1 MNNIGAGVH
10 GGLGNQLFQIF
21 NVISN
26 YIDNKCK
33 NYILYVKNG
42 NVRKYYWDTLFSN
55 ISQKVSYITSIP
67 EKYTEPFFHYKKLPI
82 FNNDTVLE
90 GYFQSHKYFE
100 HNINKI
106 KEIIGFDK
114 KINNVLTK
122 YPEYTVNKTISVHY
136 RMGDYLK
143 PPHFQFHSV
152 KTSGHY
158 INAFK
163 TLMNEGVDIYDYD
176 ILYFC
181 EENDNKRVG
190 DYNLEINNTL
200 KELTGKDLRYKKVSD
215 DIPDWEQLLIMTS
228 AKHYIIG
235 NSTFSW
241 FGAYLSLSK
250 EPIICYPIKWFG
262 PDGYGIITD
271 DLFPDSWIKIDEG
284 YNANDLLP

>member
-21 NVISN
+21 NTISY
-26 YIDNKCK
+26 YIDNMCK

-42 NVRKYYWDTLFSN
+42 NVRKYYWDTLFNN
-55 ISQKVSYITSIP
+55 ISHNVSYITSIP

-100 HNINKI
+100 HNIGKI
-106 KEIIGFDK
+106 KEIIGIDA
-114 KINNVLTK
+114 KINEVLLK
-122 YPEYTVNKTISVHY
+122 YPEYTINKTISVHY

-143 PPHFQFHSV
+143 PPYFQFHSV
-152 KTSGHY
+152 KTPGHY

-181 EENDNKRVG
+181 EENDNKRVD

-215 DIPDWEQLLIMTS
+215 NIPDWEQLLIMTS

-241 FGAYLSLSK
+241 FGAYLSISK
-250 EPIICYPIKWFG
+250 EPIICYPTKWFG
-262 PDGYGIITD
+262 PDGYGIIAD